1 MMLHRSKEHAMFPF
15 VRWPHKSPPAGRP
28 RGHKPRRP
36 QRTRLTLEGLEDRL
50 VLNGDVSQLP
60 LTLGGYPASG
70 ATHLAVNFDGGQAGP
85 NAPKVTSQNLSDQ
98 TIQDVL
104 YRTYEA
110 FAPFNVQVSRLSGIG
125 KIDTSAGAT
134 TVFVGANPSKS
145 DYTPDNY
152 TDYPHPSQS
161 LSHAP
166 HSDSYN
172 IAYVNTTT
180 GGASAIV
187 QSLTHEAGHTFGLAH
202 VRSDVGTNGQ
212 FQTDANGDTA
222 KYAGTVG
229 DLMGYNNGGANRT
242 FFANQS
248 LPLTLYN
255 YHPEITPPGDQ
266 IDSGFQY
273 NYVNNNVTF
282 TPSTQNS
289 FLYLQE
295 VLGSRPVL
303 SAYSV
308 AHSLALDPS
317 VQKTFV
323 PQLDTLVSADSLIQT
338 TGSIAHLGD
347 YVVERWTA
355 PADETIQLTVNATG
369 GPTLNPVLL
378 AYTDASP
385 FTDSL
390 GETTSSMSLTV
401 QAGRTYDFVV
411 GGHDG
416 ASTGDFQLTLNQLPS
431 WAQLV
436 GASLEINGN
445 QLGAARE
452 FLSID
457 ATAQGKLVVSLNN
470 LPQQAQFEPGQVMAI
485 NVASLGGKNAIY
497 LSPVT
502 QNLSFLPYIT
512 IQPGSNTIL
521 TEDDIANPAA
531 TTYTVTPYTVT
542 RSVGG
547 ALPTFAAL
555 YNQIAALTVQGGT
568 GNDQFNVQA
577 NANAASVT
585 LVAGPGSDT
594 VNVGT
599 AQTLSPIGPLTV
611 DGGGNTALVVN
622 DQANPTS
629 QAPLHKPSTQ
639 YTVTGGSLTRTVSYP
654 PSVIGGGSTTVNTIY
669 YQNLTT
675 LTLNAGNN
683 GPNTVDVESTIPG
696 TTNING
702 GAATSQIDVTP
713 TTQNLDSI
721 AGSLIVSGLGSLKV
735 YDQANPHGAA
745 AGVPTAYDV
754 YSGVTRSVPY
764 AKGATPTTTQIFA
777 FSFQGSLT
785 LYTSTKS
792 PNQVTVSGL
801 PAATTTI
808 DSGSADTITVTAFSV
823 PVLNTLSGTQIVA
836 NQLTVNADGGTLTVN
851 DLATQNDTLDTFSDA
866 FTITDQAVVQ
876 KETWTKVV
884 HRIKNPEVPIN
895 PKFPPPPD
903 GTTLNAYF
911 TYGLYYTN
919 VASLTVDGG
928 PVASSF
934 NVQSTPV
941 GVPVTVNGSTG
952 TIASSN
958 GVKLTQTSTVNQF
971 SVGANG
977 SVKNVRSQLTLHGSG
992 PNDSLLVDDSQA
1004 TALDNVTVTPT
1015 QVGAAATDQF
1025 FGGSGASRGSL
1036 TYGGLSALTLD
1047 LSHAAGDSVQLTPSA
1062 TTAFTINGDSSE
1074 FQTGHGAVLNLD
1086 LTGVINALLT
1096 PTGPGAG
1103 KWTFGNSNRQPVT
1116 FTNMAA
1122 THAH

>member
-1 MMLHRSKEHAMFPF
+1 MMLHRSKEYAMFPF
-15 VRWPHKSPPAGRP
+15 MKWPSKFSQDGRP
-28 RGHKPRRP
+28 RGHRPKRP
-36 QRTRLTLEGLEDRL
+36 QPTRLALEGLEERL
-50 VLNGDVSQLP
+50 ALNGDVSQLP
-60 LTLGGYPASG
+60 VTLGGYPASG

-152 TDYPHPSQS
+152 SDYPHPSQS

-172 IAYVNTTT
+172 LAYVNTTT

-187 QSLTHEAGHTFGLAH
+187 QSLAHEAGHTFGLAH
-202 VRSDVGTNGQ
+202 VRSDVGTKGQ
-212 FQTDANGDTA
+212 FQTDANGDPA

-255 YHPEITPPGDQ
+255 YHPEITPPGNQ

-295 VLGSRPVL
+295 VLGSRPAL

-308 AHSLALDPS
+308 AHSVALDPS
-317 VQKTFV
+317 VQKMLV

-355 PADETIQLTVNATG
+355 PADETIHLTVNAAG

-378 AYTDASP
+378 AYSDASP
-385 FTDSL
+385 FSDSL
-390 GETTSSMSLTV
+390 TETTTSTSLTV
-401 QAGRTYDFVV
+401 RAGTTYDFVV

-416 ASTGDFQLTLNQLPS
+416 TSTGAFQLTLNQLPS

-436 GASLEINGN
+436 GTAPAALVINGN
-445 QLGAARE
+445 QLGVARE
-452 FLSID
+452 SLSID
-457 ATAQGKLVVSLNN
+457 AASQGKLVVSLNN
-470 LPQQAQFEPGQVMAI
+470 LPQQAQFEPGQVSEI
-485 NVASLGGKNAIY
+485 FVDSLGNKNAIY
-497 LSPVT
+497 LSPTT
-502 QNLSFLPYIT
+502 QNLGFLPQVIVLNV
-512 IQPGSNTIL
+512 GSNTIL
-521 TEDDIANPAA
+521 IEDDIFNPAP
-531 TTYTVTPYTVT
+531 TTYTLTATGLTRATV
-542 RSVGG
+542 G
-547 ALPTFAAL
+547 APLAPAL
-555 YNQIAALTVQGGT
+555 YGQLAALTVEGGV
-568 GNDQFNVQA
+568 GNDQFNVPSSPA
-577 NANAASVT
+577 STSVT

-611 DGGGNTALVVN
+611 DGGDNTALVVN
-622 DQANPTS
+622 DKANPTS

-639 YTVTGGSLTRTVSYP
+639 YAVTGGSLTRTVFY
-654 PSVIGGGSTTVNTIY
+654 PSVFPGGGSTTTNTIY

-702 GAATSQIDVTP
+702 GAATSQIDVTS

-721 AGSLIVSGLGSLKV
+721 AGSLIVSGLGSLNV
-735 YDQANPHGAA
+735 YDQADPHGAVT
-745 AGVPTAYDV
+745 GVPTAYDV
-754 YSGVTRSVPY
+754 HSGVTRSVPY

-785 LYTSTKS
+785 LYTSTHS
-792 PNQVTVSGL
+792 PNRVTVSCL

-808 DSGSADTITVTAFSV
+808 DSGSADAITVTAFSV
-823 PVLNTLSGTQIVA
+823 PVLNSLSGTQVVA
-836 NQLTVNADGGTLTVN
+836 NQLTVNAHGGTLTV
-851 DLATQNDTLDTFSDA
+851 DDTATQNDTLDTFSDA

-876 KETWTKVV
+876 QEHWSKVV
-884 HRIKNPEVPIN
+884 HRIKDPEVPIN

-911 TYGLYYTN
+911 TYGLNYTN
-919 VASLTVDGG
+919 VASLAIDGG
-928 PVASSF
+928 PISSSF
-934 NVQSTPV
+934 NVQSTPL
-941 GVPVTVNGSTG
+941 GVPVIVNGG
-952 TIASSN
+952 PAS
-958 GVKLTQTSTVNQF
+958 QF
-971 SVGANG
+971 TVGANG
-977 SVKNVRSQLTLHGSG
+977 SVKNIRSQLTLNGSG
-992 PNDSLLVDDSQA
+992 PNDTLLVDDSQA

-1036 TYGGLSALTLD
+1036 TYGGLSALTLN

-1062 TTAFTINGDSSE
+1062 TTAFTINGDPSE

-1086 LTGVINALLT
+1086 LAGVINALLT

-1103 KWTFGNSNRQPVT
+1103 KWTFGNGNRQPVT